1 MTRKRQY
8 TVREKVL
15 KDLKINES
23 VLYMSDFIKRVE
35 SGQTPSGLKKSIG
48 LDYKTT
54 QKFLA
59 LIPEI
64 KEGWEKAPIPIGKEN
79 FSAQEQYRKRYPWD
93 LLPDEEDIGL
103 TWEQIKD
110 YVDFTLED
118 MNRYDD
124 LIELQK
130 LVPEHLWSIQH
141 LDSISLGV
149 DYLSEYHKLNAKRI
163 AYSGL
168 KRERYYLKEFSEY
181 NRFVYM
187 HLEVFFRTI
196 DKEIPESYFNLA
208 MEFALESFNSGD
220 RNLLLRAKLIVSYKL
235 WEFEGNVIQTDGRYA
250 EFKEALNSYTN
261 DARVTNRVV
270 EQIEK
275 TIEEESGAE

>member
-15 KDLKINES
+15 KDLKINKS

-64 KEGWEKAPIPIGKEN
+64 KEGWEKSPDPIGKEN
-79 FSAQEQYRKRYPWD
+79 FSAREQYKKKYPWELNPTMD
-93 LLPDEEDIGL
+93 DMGQPLDETL
-103 TWEQIKD
+103 K
-110 YVDFTLED
+110 YVDFEIED
-118 MNRYDD
+118 LNRYDD
-124 LIELQK
+124 LQELEK

-149 DYLSEYHKLNAKRI
+149 NYLSEYHKLNAKRI

>member
-15 KDLKINES
+15 KDLKINKS
-23 VLYMSDFIKRVE
+23 VLYMTEFIKRVDN
-35 SGQTPSGLKKSIG
+35 GDKPSDLKKSMG

-54 QKFLA
+54 QKFLM

-64 KEGWEKAPIPIGKEN
+64 KEGWEKSPDPIGKEN
-79 FSAQEQYRKRYPWD
+79 FSAREQYKKKYPWELNPTMD
-93 LLPDEEDIGL
+93 DMGQPLDETL
-103 TWEQIKD
+103 K
-110 YVDFTLED
+110 YVDFEIED
-118 MNRYDD
+118 LNRYDD
-124 LIELQK
+124 LQELEK

>member
-15 KDLKINES
+15 KDLKINKS

-54 QKFLA
+54 QKFLM

-64 KEGWEKAPIPIGKEN
+64 KEGWEKSPDPIGKEN
-79 FSAQEQYRKRYPWD
+79 FSAREQYKKKYPWELNPTMD
-93 LLPDEEDIGL
+93 DMGQPLDETL
-103 TWEQIKD
+103 K
-110 YVDFTLED
+110 YVDFEIED
-118 MNRYDD
+118 LNRYDD
-124 LIELQK
+124 LQELEK

-149 DYLSEYHKLNAKRI
+149 DYLSEYHKLNARRI
-163 AYSGL
+163 AKSGL
-168 KRERYYLKEFSEY
+168 KRERYYVKEFREY
-181 NRFVYM
+181 KRFVYM